1 MNYYNFKD
9 GDYVE
14 IYRKPVDGLGV
25 DISELPPV
33 GSKGKIINGGIYYGK
48 FPCVYISFDDGSK
61 NGSFYWA
68 IPCSC
73 LKRVK
78 RVKHIKVKAA
88 VSNGPRCYDD
98 NGNYCMYYDKNCRS
112 LGLFPACSEEEIIYL
127 KVKNAP

>member
-1 MNYYNFKD
+1 MNKYNFKD
-9 GDYVE
+9 GDCVE

-25 DISELPPV
+25 EISKLPPV
-33 GSKGKIINGGIYYGK
+33 GSKGRVIGDVYNWIQIPY
-48 FPCVYISFDDGSK
+48 VYISFDDGSK
-61 NGSFYWA
+61 NGSRYWA

-78 RVKHIKVKAA
+78 HIKVKAA
-88 VSNGPRCYDD
+88 YQDGPQCFDY
-98 NGNYCMYYDKNCRS
+98 NYNCCMYLDKSCTS

>member
-1 MNYYNFKD
+1 MNKYNFKD

-33 GSKGKIINGGIYYGK
+33 GSKGVVINGSTKNYGK
-48 FPCVYISFDDGSK
+48 IPYAYISFDNGSK
-61 NGSFYWA
+61 NGIFYWA

-78 RVKHIKVKAA
+78 HIKVRSADQ
-88 VSNGPRCYDD
+88 NGPSCYDEE
-98 NGNYCMYYDKNCRS
+98 GNCCMYYNKSCGS
-112 LGLFPACSEEEIIYL
+112 LGFFPACSEEEIIYL

>member
-1 MNYYNFKD
+1 MNKYNFKD

-25 DISELPPV
+25 HISKLPPV
-33 GSKGKIINGGIYYGK
+33 GSKGRVIHGGTKIYGK
-48 FPCVYISFDDGSK
+48 IPYACISFDKGFK
-61 NGSFYWA
+61 NGIFYWA

-78 RVKHIKVKAA
+78 HIKVKAA
-88 VSNGPRCYDD
+88 VRGRRCCYDD
-98 NGNYCMYYDKNCRS
+98 NGNDCMYYDKSCGS
-112 LGLFPACSEEEIIYL
+112 LGFFPACSEEEIIYL

>member
-25 DISELPPV
+25 EISKLPPV
-33 GSKGKIINGGIYYGK
+33 GSKGRVVGKSVDYASAK
-48 FPCVYISFDDGSK
+48 FPYVYISFDDGSK
-61 NGSFYWA
+61 NGSLYWA

-78 RVKHIKVKAA
+78 HIKVKA
-88 VSNGPRCYDD
+88 VHQGGPQCFDD
-98 NGNYCMYYDKNCRS
+98 NDNCCMYLDKSCTS

>member
-1 MNYYNFKD
+1 MNKYNFKD

-33 GSKGKIINGGIYYGK
+33 GSKGKVIGNTSYGGK
-48 FPCVYISFDDGSK
+48 FPYVHISFDDGSK

-68 IPCSC
+68 LACSC
-73 LKRVK
+73 LK

-88 VSNGPRCYDD
+88 DGPMCYDEND
-98 NGNYCMYYDKNCRS
+98 NYCMYYRKSCGS
-112 LGLFPACSEEEIIYL
+112 LGLYPVCSEEEIIYL
-127 KVKNAP
+127 KVKNAT

>member
-25 DISELPPV
+25 EISKLPPV
-33 GSKGKIINGGIYYGK
+33 GSKGRVVGKSVDYASAK
-48 FPCVYISFDDGSK
+48 FPYVYISFDDGSK
-61 NGSFYWA
+61 NGSLYWA

-78 RVKHIKVKAA
+78 YIKVKS
-88 VSNGPRCYDD
+88 VYQDVPQCFDD
-98 NGNYCMYYDKNCRS
+98 KGNYCVYFDKSCTS
-112 LGLFPACSEEEIIYL
+112 LGFYPACEYEEIIYL

>member
-25 DISELPPV
+25 EISKLPPV
-33 GSKGKIINGGIYYGK
+33 GSKGRVIEGGIHFYAK
-48 FPCVYISFDDGSK
+48 FHFVFISFDDGSK
-61 NGSFYWA
+61 NGSYYWA

-78 RVKHIKVKAA
+78 YIKVKAA
-88 VSNGPRCYDD
+88 HQDGPLCFDD
-98 NGNYCMYYDKNCRS
+98 NDNYCVYFDKNCTS
-112 LGLFPACSEEEIIYL
+112 LGLLPACSEEEIIYL